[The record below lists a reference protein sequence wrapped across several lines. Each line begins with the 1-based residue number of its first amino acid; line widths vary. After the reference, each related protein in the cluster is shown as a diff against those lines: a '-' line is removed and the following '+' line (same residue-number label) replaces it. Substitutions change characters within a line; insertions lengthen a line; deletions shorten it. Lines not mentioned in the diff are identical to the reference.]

1 MILYE
6 IKTKLIKCSTVNMQ
20 FFLYGESRNHG
31 SPNCPKFAVVLN
43 SLTDV
48 LLLKNKLKPFPILKF
63 SKLEEK
69 KFVKKILNSLRRN
82 ENEL

>member
-20 FFLYGESRNHG
+20 FFLYVESRNHG
-31 SPNCPKFAVVLN
+31 SPNCPKFTVVLN

-63 SKLEEK
+63 SKLE
-69 KFVKKILNSLRRN
+69 KKIFVNQLFQNQ
-82 ENEL
+82 